1 MRTNSPAVAENS
13 AASAKPMEREQRSGS
28 EPSLGR
34 SDAVEHDHRVSGSDM
49 SAADSKHTI
58 NPRGDAAA
66 PHAEPVTSILERLA
80 TSLKAG
86 LSGDEAS
93 ERHERFGSNALQTGQ
108 AVRWYEV
115 LTRQFTDVLI
125 LILMAAGV
133 VSLVVGESTDA
144 IAIFAIVVLN
154 GLLGFVQEWKAERSL
169 AALRQMLAPRCRVI
183 RDGRSQEVDAARL
196 VPGDIVQLETGDRVP
211 ADLRLVRCVNLK
223 LDESALTGESV
234 SADKSIEP
242 IELATELAERR
253 NMAWT
258 GTAVTGG
265 RGMGVVVATGGSTE
279 FGRIAKLTETIGR
292 DTTPLQQKL
301 SVLGKQ
307 LGIAAVLISIVV
319 ALAGWMMGKPLME
332 MFFTAVSLAVAVVP
346 EGLPAVVTLTLAL
359 GVREMVRRKVL
370 LRRLRAAEGLGAAT
384 VICTDKTGTLTQ
396 NQMTVQRIWLAA
408 GEVEV
413 TGVGYDP
420 AGHFEVGKKKIDYR
434 DRSDLLALLRSG
446 LQCNHAR
453 LERNAAKSKGVNSGG
468 FADQNIAKG
477 NAEEWQ
483 PIGEPT
489 ESAIVVAAHKAW
501 IDPQE
506 QIEPTHEFSFTS
518 NRKRMTVIAHH
529 DGRPVAHTKGAPE
542 VLLPLCSDVLDGE
555 SIRPLTTHDRE
566 AVADAIKKMAGRG
579 LRTLAITCRELSPD
593 CLVEGNSCDEQL
605 IESELTLLG
614 IVGMMDPPRAE
625 VAKAISLAKAAGI
638 RVFMITGDSPVTAT
652 AIAEQ
657 IGLDVHHAIVGGELE
672 AMDDQALTTVLD
684 GDVVFARTTPEHKLR
699 IVKLLQS
706 QGHIVGMTGDGVNDA
721 PALKKADIGIAMGK
735 RGTDVAKGAADIVL
749 TDDNFSAIIGA
760 VEEGRRQY
768 DNIQKFVRYLLS
780 SNTGEVVAIFLNILM
795 GGPLLFLPV
804 QILWMNLVTD
814 GMTAIA
820 LGLEPAESNTMH
832 RPPRRPDE
840 PVLTKSPIAIIV
852 ALGAYIGLV
861 SLWLFHQYI
870 DEADPH
876 SIAVA
881 QTVAFTGIIVVEKIN
896 VLNFRSL
903 RAPIG
908 TIGFWSNPWV
918 LLAIFSTIILQ
929 VAAVYVPALQAILH
943 TVPLSLAD
951 WGLIV
956 AVALPIFVVVEGVK
970 IFGWIRTTKKSP

>member
-1 MRTNSPAVAENS
+1 MTNIASDNPTL
-13 AASAKPMEREQRSGS
+13 AAPPKP
-28 EPSLGR
+28 
-34 SDAVEHDHRVSGSDM
+34 
-49 SAADSKHTI
+49 
-58 NPRGDAAA
+58 
-66 PHAEPVTSILERLA
+66 PHAESVSSILATIKTSTNTGLDSAEVSRRLA
-80 TSLKAG
+80 K
-86 LSGDEAS
+86 
-93 ERHERFGSNALQTGQ
+93 FGPNTIPSSDT
-108 AVRWYEV
+108 VRWHQV
-115 LTRQFTDVLI
+115 LLRQFTDVLI
-125 LILMAAGV
+125 VI
-133 VSLVVGESTDA
+133 LVVAGLVSVAVGEVTDA
-144 IAIFAIVVLN
+144 IVIFAIVLLN

-183 RDGRSQEVDAARL
+183 RDASEMEIDAAEL
-196 VPGDIVQLETGDRVP
+196 VPGDIVQIETGDRVP
-211 ADLRLVRCVNLK
+211 ADLRLTRCMNLQI
-223 LDESALTGESV
+223 DESALTGESV
-234 SADKSIEP
+234 AVDKSTDSIE
-242 IELATELAERR
+242 ATTDLAERT

-258 GTAVTGG
+258 GTAATAG
-265 RGMGVVVATGGSTE
+265 RGIGVVVATGQNTE

-292 DTTPLQQKL
+292 DATPLQQKL
-301 SVLGKQ
+301 SVLGRQ
-307 LGIAAVLISIVV
+307 LGVAAIVISIVV
-319 ALAGWMMGKPLME
+319 AVTGWVMGKPMTE

-359 GVREMVRRKVL
+359 GVREMVRRKAL
-370 LRRLRAAEGLGAAT
+370 LRRLRAAESLGSAT

-408 GEVEV
+408 GEVDV

-420 AGHFEVGKKKIDYR
+420 AGHFESAGQKIDFR
-434 DRSDLLALLRSG
+434 DRSDLLALLHSG
-446 LQCNHAR
+446 LRCNHAR
-453 LERNAAKSKGVNSGG
+453 LVKNADG
-468 FADQNIAKG
+468 
-477 NAEEWQ
+477 WQ

-501 IDPQE
+501 IDPRQCV
-506 QIEPTHEFSFTS
+506 EPVAEFSFTS
-518 NRKRMTVIAHH
+518 NRKRMTVITQDQGQMIA
-529 DGRPVAHTKGAPE
+529 DAKGAPE
-542 VLLPLCSDVLDGE
+542 ILLPLCTDILEGQSR
-555 SIRPLTTHDRE
+555 RPLTDQDHQNIT
-566 AVADAIKKMAGRG
+566 AAIETMAGRG
-579 LRTLAITCRELSPD
+579 LRTLAIARRELSASDP
-593 CLVEGNSCDEQL
+593 CDESAV
-605 IESELTLLG
+605 EDSMTLLG

-625 VAKAISLAKAAGI
+625 VPDAISLAKAAGI

-652 AIAEQ
+652 AIARQ
-657 IGLDVHHAIVGGELE
+657 IGLPVDQAVVGGELD
-672 AMDDQALTTVLD
+672 AMDDQALGTALA

-749 TDDNFSAIIGA
+749 TDDNFSSIIGA

-814 GMTAIA
+814 GLTAVA
-820 LGLEPAESNTMH
+820 LGLEPSEKNTMY

-840 PVLTKSPIAIIV
+840 PVLTKSGMAMIA
-852 ALGAYIGLV
+852 ALGTYVGLA
-861 SLWLFHQYI
+861 SLWLFHHYL
-870 DEADPH
+870 DDADPS
-876 SIAVA
+876 SIAIA

-903 RAPIG
+903 GAPIW
-908 TIGFWSNPWV
+908 TVGFLSNPWV
-918 LLAIFSTIILQ
+918 LLAIGTTISLQ
-929 VAAVYVPALQAILH
+929 IAAVYVPVMQSVLH

-956 AVALPIFVVVEGVK
+956 VVAMPIFVLVEIIK
-970 IFGWIRTTKKSP
+970 TFAWMRSSTESS